1 MVISRLSVWIA
12 IAAIAGLLQG
22 CAPFSMGGYGPDGQS
37 RLEFE
42 RRVEAAFRLQN
53 RMTSKIILLQE
64 GEAAAKDQEAI
75 LQAEQAMQKKCR
87 YLNEYVSRDIDGLSQ
102 GLLLPRRVEHTVADC
117 EAAAHKVETLL
128 KAY

>member
-1 MVISRLSVWIA
+1 LVISRLSVWI
-12 IAAIAGLLQG
+12 AIAGLLQG
-22 CAPFSMGGYGPDGQS
+22 CAPFSIGGYGPDGQS

-53 RMTSKIILLQE
+53 SMTSKVMLLQE

-75 LQAEQAMQKKCR
+75 LQAEQVMQKKCS

-102 GLLLPRRVEHTVADC
+102 GLLLPRHVEHTVADC
-117 EAAAHKVETLL
+117 EAATRVVEALL
-128 KAY
+128 EAY